1 MSALDVCWFLRND
14 YCVHFY
20 VYFLFSLSISL
31 HIWILRHSSIPFC
44 FRLADRCIYVL
55 FLSGLPFYYYNFVTQ
70 FNSTDIHTLVFEVF
84 ALVSHRN
91 FRRNIDF
98 CKWKT
103 FVSSTTPLCI
113 FRSRSR
119 SVLFFVRCFSIPVLP
134 SFFLLIFFS
143 YQICYIHHVLYA
155 DFIRLNRWLCRWNM
169 SNKQTTTKNYI
180 RNECNQSHTLSH
192 SHTLGDKSDGG
203 SWTKMHGNYFV
214 DDKEL

>member
-1 MSALDVCWFLRND
+1 MCAGFCGMIIASIFMYTFYSLFPSPFTSEYFAILLFRFVFGWQTDV
-14 YCVHFY
+14 
-20 VYFLFSLSISL
+20 SM
-31 HIWILRHSSIPFC
+31 C
-44 FRLADRCIYVL
+44 F
-55 FLSGLPFYYYNFVTQ
+55 FSGLPFYYYNFVTQ
-70 FNSTDIHTLVFEVF
+70 FHSTDIHTLVFEVF

-91 FRRNIDF
+91 FRWNIDF

-113 FRSRSR
+113 FRSRSFFC
-119 SVLFFVRCFSIPVLP
+119 SLLFNSSFALFFS
-134 SFFLLIFFS
+134 SHIFFIS
-143 YQICYIHHVLYA
+143 NMLYSSCFICGFYSPQSVAMPLKHV
-155 DFIRLNRWLCRWNM
+155 
-169 SNKQTTTKNYI
+169 KQTTTKNYI